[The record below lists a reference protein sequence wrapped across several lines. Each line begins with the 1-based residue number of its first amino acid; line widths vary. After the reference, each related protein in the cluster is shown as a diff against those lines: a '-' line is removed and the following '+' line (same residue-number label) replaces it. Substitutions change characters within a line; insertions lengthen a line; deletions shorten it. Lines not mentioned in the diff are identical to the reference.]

1 MLDHHI
7 GGCPWTPITSRLL
20 YILYKG
26 CVLALQSNS
35 KETTTSV
42 CNYFTNITVQYI
54 TVKYSSVQ
62 YTTEQY
68 SNVQYSTV
76 QHITVQYS
84 SAQYTTVQ

>member
-1 MLDHHI
+1 MKLLLVI
-7 GGCPWTPITSRLL
+7 ISKLNILPNKGG
-20 YILYKG
+20 
-26 CVLALQSNS
+26 VLALQSNG
-35 KETTTSV
+35 KETMTNV